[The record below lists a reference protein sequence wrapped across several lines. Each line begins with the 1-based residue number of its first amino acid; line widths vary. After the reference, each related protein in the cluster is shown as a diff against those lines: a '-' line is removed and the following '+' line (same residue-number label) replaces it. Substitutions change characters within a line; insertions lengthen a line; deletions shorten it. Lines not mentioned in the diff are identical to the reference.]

1 MVIQI
6 LGDIKFQITLDPST
20 WIFDDRKIT
29 LEDALKA
36 EHDDDSILFSDNT
49 EWNRQIIEGSSKPP
63 TLKSEKKYKN
73 SQLLEETFI
82 IKLDT
87 FLEYTEPERDEDA
100 MITYTHDEGTTILP
114 YNERSTHYA
123 QFSIDG
129 KRMYDDNM
137 IDLVIISDNNIET
150 RLQHV
155 TGISIN

>member
-29 LEDALKA
+29 LEDALEA
-36 EHDDDSILFSDNT
+36 SHDDEGISFSDNT

-87 FLEYTEPERDEDA
+87 FLEYTEPERGEDA

-114 YNERSTHYA
+114 YNERSRHYA
-123 QFSIDG
+123 QFSKDG